1 MASAGNITAV
11 LSLNARPF
19 QEGLNSSTSAVT
31 KFVESVNKLG
41 STNAKQGITQLNEQL
56 NNLKTTLDRVSQ
68 TNNSSINT
76 FSKLATAIN
85 KMANGLK
92 ILQSDSLNVEQAINT
107 MNSIFQAFGNSLSGI
122 SVKLNGISVA
132 EREVATATRTST
144 EAQLQAISSLN
155 ANRNAVMGLIT
166 GENQLSNAKKKVASS
181 SSQESAGIQRSN
193 ASMNQ
198 GVSSANRLTTATTR
212 LGKAMSSLRMMGSLV
227 GSMLA
232 YNFAHKL
239 LVATGETIHAKS
251 EMEGYFKM
259 LNFGQRD
266 INGFN
271 SALDKTVAQFQRV
284 NKYSLGETISSI
296 GVEFNLTTKEMEK
309 AMNIII
315 MLAASLLLAVL

>member
-31 KFVESVNKLG
+31 KFVESVNRLG

-68 TNNSSINT
+68 TNNSSLNT

-92 ILQSDSLNVEQAINT
+92 ILQSDAINVEQAINT

-144 EAQLQAISSLN
+144 EALI
-155 ANRNAVMGLIT
+155 VM
-166 GENQLSNAKKKVASS
+166 Q
-181 SSQESAGIQRSN
+181 
-193 ASMNQ
+193 
-198 GVSSANRLTTATTR
+198 
-212 LGKAMSSLRMMGSLV
+212 
-227 GSMLA
+227 
-232 YNFAHKL
+232 
-239 LVATGETIHAKS
+239 
-251 EMEGYFKM
+251 
-259 LNFGQRD
+259 
-266 INGFN
+266 
-271 SALDKTVAQFQRV
+271 
-284 NKYSLGETISSI
+284 
-296 GVEFNLTTKEMEK
+296 
-309 AMNIII
+309 
-315 MLAASLLLAVL
+315 